1 MSNEKNTKNKT
12 LNLKITKGKGL
23 IDIIDNLKIEERKK
37 IYLDI
42 DYLMEMSI
50 NKLQKKK
57 NIIRESMHYYID
69 SDDSDEEFEGN
80 KFFEVKKN

>member
-57 NIIRESMHYYID
+57 NIPYSLSFIP
-69 SDDSDEEFEGN
+69 
-80 KFFEVKKN
+80 